1 MKQLGSGSLTSSI
14 ITNARDL
21 KRMGNGSS
29 ISPSIGTGR

>member
-1 MKQLGSGSLTSSI
+1 MKQLGFSSPNSSI
-14 ITNARDL
+14 IANARGL